1 MSIMKNKRKGIRF
14 DDYLAEQLRDPE
26 FKRHYDRYELPVR
39 LAIEIATLRQK
50 NKLTQAQLAAKM
62 GVTQQFVARLENS
75 EVMMPSLRTLT
86 KLAEAMGRRLQ
97 VSFV

>member
-1 MSIMKNKRKGIRF
+1 MLQARVEVPE
-14 DDYLAEQLRDPE
+14 DYSVRVRSLRGC
-26 FKRHYDRYELPVR
+26 
-39 LAIEIATLRQK
+39 IA
-50 NKLTQAQLAAKM
+50 LTQAQLAAKM

-75 EVMMPSLRTLT
+75 DVMMPSLRTLT